1 MVPAA
6 SIVCMG
12 ISCAVSFLL
21 PVVLFVYFRRHMK
34 ADIRA
39 FFIGCLVMMM
49 FAFGLE
55 QLFHAAVLGS
65 PAGAAIQGNLWL
77 YALYGGLAAG
87 IFEETGRLAA
97 FSTLLK
103 GRKDADA
110 LMYGA
115 GHGGIEA
122 ILIAGLSMISNISSS
137 LAINAGRMEE
147 LLVPFEGAAA
157 DQMRLALETLM
168 THPSW
173 EFLLAGVER
182 ISAVVL
188 HLCLSVLVWFAVK
201 EKKYGFY
208 LAAIAMHAA
217 VDGVTVVLSRM
228 GVPALLLEVL
238 LVAVVAG
245 FAWYMRQF
253 WKAHADVSPEEA
265 DA

>member
-1 MVPAA
+1 MNLPDFRLYYKT
-6 SIVCMG
+6 
-12 ISCAVSFLL
+12 AVTKTVWCW
-21 PVVLFVYFRRHMK
+21 PPNRNT
-34 ADIRA
+34 D
-39 FFIGCLVMMM
+39 
-49 FAFGLE
+49 
-55 QLFHAAVLGS
+55 
-65 PAGAAIQGNLWL
+65 N
-77 YALYGGLAAG
+77 
-87 IFEETGRLAA
+87 
-97 FSTLLK
+97 
-103 GRKDADA
+103 
-110 LMYGA
+110 
-115 GHGGIEA
+115 
-122 ILIAGLSMISNISSS
+122 LIAGLSMISNISSS